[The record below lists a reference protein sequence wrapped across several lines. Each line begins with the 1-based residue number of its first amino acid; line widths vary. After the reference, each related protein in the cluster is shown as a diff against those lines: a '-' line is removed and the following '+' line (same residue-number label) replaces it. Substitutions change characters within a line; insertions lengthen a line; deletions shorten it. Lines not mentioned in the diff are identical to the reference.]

1 MTENI
6 EAMEKEIQE
15 KQEKVSKDIELSKMM
30 LDQLLR
36 NVQKTEQEN
45 EALKLMLINQQKK
58 MANLYFW
65 YKVLVVVQF
74 IFVILFFMK

>member
-45 EALKLMLINQQKK
+45 EALKLMLITQQKK